1 MSKSII
7 KNFPLNTGFYMDIDV
22 TGKTG
27 NELDMMRAIP
37 YVSTRIVMTFPNRGI
52 LKPEDFEVA
61 TTKTITTSLQ
71 YNSILLNDIRDTI
84 IKNMATHNKVEVPS
98 DIAEVYIGL
107 NFHMI
112 QLLVDN
118 TAGRLA
124 IITSYDNKKFN
135 TYFKLGGTMFYFKVS
150 SKDNFKYHVNTPIG
164 VFGVSE
170 TQNQYPTLII

>member
-7 KNFPLNTGFYMDIDV
+7 KDFPLNTGFYMDTDV
-22 TGKTG
+22 TGRTG
-27 NELDMMRAIP
+27 NEIDMMRAIP

-52 LKPEDFEVA
+52 LKPEDFEVT
-61 TTKTITTSLQ
+61 TTKTTTGLQ

-118 TAGRLA
+118 TVGRLA

-135 TYFKLGGTMFYFKVS
+135 TYFKLGGTKFYFKVS
-150 SKDNFKYHVNTPIG
+150 SEDNFKYHVNTPIG
-164 VFGVSE
+164 IFGVSE
-170 TQNQYPTLII
+170 IQNQYPTLII

>member
-7 KNFPLNTGFYMDIDV
+7 KNFPLNTGFYMNTDI
-22 TGKTG
+22 TGRTEQ
-27 NELDMMRAIP
+27 ELDMMRAIP
-37 YVSTRIVMTFPNRGI
+37 YMATRIIMSFPNRSI
-52 LKPEDFEVA
+52 IKPEDFEVT
-61 TTKTITTSLQ
+61 TTKTTTGLQ

-84 IKNMATHNKVEVPS
+84 IKNMATRNKVEVPS
-98 DIAEVYIGL
+98 DIAEVYTGL

-112 QLLVDN
+112 QLLVDR

-135 TYFKLGGTMFYFKVS
+135 TYFKLGGTKFYFKVS
-150 SKDNFKYHVNTPIG
+150 SEDNFKYHVNTPIG
-164 VFGVSE
+164 IFGVSE

>member
-7 KNFPLNTGFYMDIDV
+7 KNFPLNTGFYMDIDA
-22 TGKTG
+22 TGRKWK
-27 NELDMMRAIP
+27 ELDMMRAIP

-52 LKPEDFEVA
+52 LKPDDFEVT
-61 TTKTITTSLQ
+61 TTKTTTDLQ

-84 IKNMATHNKVEVPS
+84 IKNMATRNKVEVPS

-112 QLLVDN
+112 QLLVDR
-118 TAGRLA
+118 TAGRLS
-124 IITSYDNKKFN
+124 IITVYDNKKSN

-150 SKDNFKYHVNTPIG
+150 SEDNFKYHLNTPIG

>member
-1 MSKSII
+1 
-7 KNFPLNTGFYMDIDV
+7 MDIDV

-112 QLLVDN
+112 QLLVDR
-118 TAGRLA
+118 TAGRLS
-124 IITSYDNKKFN
+124 IITVYDNKKSN
-135 TYFKLGGTMFYFKVS
+135 TYFKLGGTKFYFKVS
-150 SKDNFKYHVNTPIG
+150 SNDNFKYHVNTPIG

>member
-7 KNFPLNTGFYMDIDV
+7 KNFPLNTGFYMDIDA
-22 TGKTG
+22 TGRTLH
-27 NELDMMRAIP
+27 ELDMMRAIP
-37 YVSTRIVMTFPNRGI
+37 FKSTRVVMTFPNRGI
-52 LKPEDFEVA
+52 LKPEDFEVT
-61 TTKTITTSLQ
+61 TTKTTTDLQ

-107 NFHMI
+107 NFYMI

-118 TAGRLA
+118 TAGRLS
-124 IITSYDNKKFN
+124 IITVYDNKKSN
-135 TYFKLGGTMFYFKVS
+135 TYFKLGGTKFYFKVS
-150 SKDNFKYHVNTPIG
+150 SNDNFKYHVNTPIG

>member
-7 KNFPLNTGFYMDIDV
+7 KNFPLNTGFYMDVDA
-22 TGKTG
+22 TGRTLH
-27 NELDMMRAIP
+27 ELDMMRAIP
-37 YVSTRIVMTFPNRGI
+37 FKAIRIVMSFPNRGI
-52 LKPEDFEVA
+52 IKPEDFEVA
-61 TTKTITTSLQ
+61 TTKTTTSLQ

-84 IKNMATHNKVEVPS
+84 IKNMATHKKVEVPS
-98 DIAEVYIGL
+98 DISEAYIGL

-112 QLLVDN
+112 QLLVDR
-118 TAGRLA
+118 TSGRLA
-124 IITSYDNKKFN
+124 IITVYDNKKPN
-135 TYFKLGGTMFYFKVS
+135 TYFKLGGTKFYFNVS

>member
-7 KNFPLNTGFYMDIDV
+7 KNFPLNTGFYTDIDA

-37 YVSTRIVMTFPNRGI
+37 YLPIRIVMTFPNRGI
-52 LKPEDFEVA
+52 LKPEDFEV
-61 TTKTITTSLQ
+61 TTSKTTGLQ

-84 IKNMATHNKVEVPS
+84 IKNMATHKKVEVPS
-98 DIAEVYIGL
+98 DISEVYIGL
-107 NFHMI
+107 NFYMI

-124 IITSYDNKKFN
+124 MITSYDNKKFN
-135 TYFKLGGTMFYFKVS
+135 TYFKLGGTKFYFKVS
-150 SKDNFKYHVNTPIG
+150 SNDNFKYHVNTPIG

-170 TQNQYPTLII
+170 NQNQYPTLII